1 VSANPLIVSG
11 IDDNADAHLI
21 EALRPAFEVLAVP
34 ACYVDRTERYRLAN
48 EQFAQWAGIPI
59 PELFSRHTY
68 DVVPPELYA
77 FVKPYVERAL
87 AGEICRF
94 ERQQKGKDGQL
105 HWVQV
110 DYFPQ
115 RDPAG
120 HVLGFMAMIHDIQ
133 RLKDMEQEA
142 SQRERRL
149 KLITDNIGMPV
160 GYIDRNYIFR
170 FSNRPGLA
178 GLGIEEHE
186 MVGRHISDIFGA
198 DVFAE
203 VKPYLDRALS
213 GEKTVYERFSRKG
226 MGHPA
231 WIRTTLLPD
240 LQPDGTVAGIYS
252 VVADIDQD
260 RRLRDALETKEKQLR
275 LITNNIGAPITYI
288 DAEMRF
294 QFVNQPAVDWG
305 GHPEA
310 EVVGRHI
317 SEILGEAAFQYI
329 LPHLKRAFAGE
340 HVTYER
346 LAHWPRHGE
355 RWVRNHLFP
364 DFRKDGSVAGIYTLL
379 TDVTED
385 HRLRSEL
392 EAKERQ
398 LTLFTSNIPGSIA
411 YLDSERRYRFVNNT
425 FAALHGKTRDEVIG
439 HTSREV
445 IGDVVDIIEEH
456 VQKVMRGEATEYV
469 REVTLPS
476 GEKQWRH
483 VRLAPDFDE
492 AGKVRGHYV
501 VGHDISEE
509 RRLRHQIE
517 EQEQR
522 IRLFTENIPTVI
534 AYLDTNIRYTFAN
547 DAFVALVGKTREEII
562 GRTPAEV
569 VGHEASEHNRPYRE
583 QALAGKPVF
592 YERLVTLPDGSKRW
606 HRVKQAPDFGPD
618 GKLRG
623 IYVIG
628 TDIHE
633 LKAAQAALEVSE
645 AELRHA
651 LDSLPY
657 PMAYVDRTLRYRYVN
672 KMIER
677 YSGKTKEE
685 LVDKDLVQVFDAERF
700 AEIKPYWERALQGE
714 TVEVER
720 IIRNVGGK
728 DRWVLSRYT
737 PRRDANGEVIGFYS
751 CGIDID
757 ELKLVEI
764 ELRHAN
770 SMLLSHFENT
780 PLAVIEW
787 DRDHNLMRWSPQAEK
802 IFGWKF
808 DELKRMG
815 YDDWK
820 LVYEDDE
827 AQVREIYERLLS
839 GEERRT
845 TSLNRNYRK
854 DGRVIWCEWYNS
866 SLVDEEGKVLSILS
880 LGQDVT
886 ARVLAEE
893 RLQHLATHDALTGLP
908 NRVMLQERLRQ
919 AIARA
924 RRSGQR
930 VCALFIDLDRFKEV
944 NDTLGHR
951 IGDELLREMSVRLG
965 RIVRE
970 SDLLVRLS
978 GDEFM
983 VVLEQVTDL
992 DAPPLVA
999 QKLLDEI
1006 REPSHIEG
1014 NEIYVSASIG
1024 ISLFPDDGDDA
1035 ETLMRNADLAMYRA
1049 KEAGKNTWQTFSAD
1063 MAAHGAETRLLE
1075 NALRSA
1081 VARQEMELYYQPVLD
1096 MQTGAILGA
1105 EALLRWHHPTRG
1117 LLAPGEFIHLAEET
1131 GLVHDIG
1138 NWVLDS
1144 ALAQLRE
1151 WHANGHK
1158 ELRVAINLS
1167 AGQFRA
1173 AHVAERIREKIR
1185 LSGCPADKIELE
1197 VTETSMLRDPE
1208 GVGHALA
1215 VLRDIGVR
1223 VAIDDFG
1230 TGYSSLSHL
1239 KRFPIDTLKVD
1250 RSFVTDVTTDAGD
1263 AAIVAAVIAL
1273 GRTLDLDVIAEGV
1286 ETEAQRTMLAQ
1297 YGCNAYQGYLVSRPL
1312 PAQAFEA
1319 FLKSW

>member
-1 VSANPLIVSG
+1 VSASPIIVPG
-11 IDDNADAHLI
+11 IDNDADARFI

-34 ACYVDRTERYRLAN
+34 AAYVDRNERYRLAN
-48 EQFAQWAGIPI
+48 EAFAQWAGIPI

-77 FVKPYVERAL
+77 FVKPYIERTL
-87 AGEICRF
+87 AGETSRF
-94 ERQQKGKDGQL
+94 ERQQKGRDGRL
-105 HWVQV
+105 FWVQV

-120 HVLGFMAMIHDIQ
+120 RVLGFIAMIHDIQ
-133 RLKDMEQEA
+133 RLKDMEGEA
-142 SQRERRL
+142 SERERRL

-160 GYIDRNYIFR
+160 GYIDRNYVFR
-170 FSNRPGLA
+170 FSNQPGMTAL
-178 GLGIEEHE
+178 GLPENQ
-186 MVGRHISDIFGA
+186 MVGRHIGETFGTE
-198 DVFAE
+198 VFNE
-203 VKPYLDRALS
+203 VKPYLDRALA
-213 GEKTVYERFSRKG
+213 GEKTVYERFAKYG
-226 MGHPA
+226 MGRPV
-231 WIRTTLLPD
+231 WVRTTLIPD

-260 RRLRDALETKEKQLR
+260 RRLRDALEAKEKQLR
-275 LITNNIGAPITYI
+275 LITDNIGAPITYI
-288 DAEMRF
+288 DAELRF
-294 QFVNQPAVDWG
+294 QFVNQPSVVWSG
-305 GHPEA
+305 RPESD
-310 EVVGRHI
+310 VVGKHVRD
-317 SEILGEAAFQYI
+317 ILGEEAFQAI
-329 LPHLKRAFAGE
+329 QPSLKRAFAGE
-340 HVTYER
+340 HITYER
-346 LAHWPRHGE
+346 LAHWPSQGD

-364 DFRKDGSVAGIYTLL
+364 DFRKDGTVAGIYTLL

-425 FAALHGKTRDEVIG
+425 FLTLHGKTRDQVIG

-445 IGDVVDIIEEH
+445 IGNAVDIIEAH
-456 VQKVMRGEATEYV
+456 VKKVMAGQATEYA
-469 REVTLPS
+469 REVILPS

-483 VRLAPDFDE
+483 VRLVPDFDDQ
-492 AGKVRGHYV
+492 GKVRGHYV
-501 VGHDISEE
+501 VGHDISED
-509 RRLRHQIE
+509 RRLRHQLE
-517 EQEQR
+517 EKEAQ
-522 IRLFTENIPTVI
+522 IRHFTDNIPTLI
-534 AYLDTNIRYTFAN
+534 AYLDTQVRYTFAN
-547 DAFVALVGKTREEII
+547 GAFLAMVGKTREEII
-562 GRTPAEV
+562 GKGPVEV
-569 VGHEASEHNRPYRE
+569 IGEEAAAHNRPYRAR
-583 QALAGKPVF
+583 ALAGHQVA
-592 YERLVTLPDGSKRW
+592 YERLVTLPGGGKRW
-606 HRVKQAPDFGPD
+606 HRFKLAPDFAFD
-618 GKLRG
+618 GKMRG
-623 IYVIG
+623 LYVIG

-633 LKAAQAALEVSE
+633 FKTAQAALEVSE

-657 PMAYVDRTLRYRYVN
+657 PMAYVDRSLRYRYVN

-677 YSGKTKEE
+677 YAGKTKEE
-685 LVDKDLVQVFDAERF
+685 LVDKDLIQVFDAERF
-700 AEIKPYWERALQGE
+700 AEIKPYWDRALEGE

-737 PRRDANGEVIGFYS
+737 PRRDAEGNVIGFYS

-757 ELKLVEI
+757 ELKRIEI

-787 DRDHNLMRWSPQAEK
+787 DRDRNLVRWSPQAEK

-815 YDDWK
+815 YNDWK

-827 AQVREIYERLLS
+827 KQVREVYERLLS

-866 SLVDEEGKVLSILS
+866 SLVDEDGKVLSILS

-886 ARVLAEE
+886 SRVLAEE

-930 VCALFIDLDRFKEV
+930 VCSLFIDLDRFKEV

-970 SDLLVRLS
+970 TDLLVRLS

-992 DAPPLVA
+992 DAPRLVA

-1035 ETLMRNADLAMYRA
+1035 EALMRNADLAMYRA

-1063 MAAHGAETRLLE
+1063 MAAHGVESRLLE
-1075 NALRSA
+1075 NALRSSI
-1081 VARQEMELYYQPVLD
+1081 ARQEMELYYQPVLD
-1096 MQTGAILGA
+1096 MQTSEIIGA

-1138 NWVLDS
+1138 SWVLDS

-1151 WHANGHK
+1151 WQSNGHNN
-1158 ELRVAINLS
+1158 LRIAINLS

-1173 AHVAERIREKIR
+1173 AHVAERIREKI
-1185 LSGCPADKIELE
+1185 LQSGCPPDKIELE

-1215 VLRDIGVR
+1215 ILREIGVR

-1230 TGYSSLSHL
+1230 TGFSSLSHL

-1273 GRTLDLDVIAEGV
+1273 GRTLNLEVIAEGV

-1297 YGCNAYQGYLVSRPL
+1297 YGCNAYQGYLVSKPL
-1312 PAQAFEA
+1312 PAREFEA
-1319 FLKSW
+1319 FLSGW